1 MAKYF
6 LTKDLFL
13 RASTG
18 LLSLR
23 PGGTSAEASNSITC
37 RLISKGGR
45 WRIDN
50 TLNGYIEEIIK
61 DRLSVTKISILYNQG
76 CESRVTNEPKKQVH
90 TLLRKFCLFRVTFV
104 FQTLIRMETK
114 FATAIGKFSR

>member
-6 LTKDLFL
+6 LTKDLLL

-76 CESRVTNEPKKQVH
+76 YESRVTNEPKKTGPYTPQKILFV
-90 TLLRKFCLFRVTFV
+90 LCCLC
-104 FQTLIRMETK
+104 
-114 FATAIGKFSR
+114 FSNLD